1 MNLRFPRIAAN
12 DDKSLGCR
20 KGGGGLMFKMPRRD
34 YTAEL

>member
-20 KGGGGLMFKMPRRD
+20 KGGGADVQDAAAGLHG
-34 YTAEL
+34 